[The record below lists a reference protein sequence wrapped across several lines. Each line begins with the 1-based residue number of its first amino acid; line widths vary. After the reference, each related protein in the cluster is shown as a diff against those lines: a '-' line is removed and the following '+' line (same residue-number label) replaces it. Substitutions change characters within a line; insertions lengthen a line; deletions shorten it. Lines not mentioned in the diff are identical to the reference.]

1 MSVRLY
7 LKDNFTGDI
16 HEYGENCH
24 DSLILQPD
32 GSLHYENMQNLAGTE
47 DAEDGYTFV
56 LKDGTDPREA
66 KDYIKYG
73 VEAYVDIGGI
83 PDVSD
88 LPKGGLITK
97 RIRWNYERA
106 LQRGDIRDKI
116 AWALY
121 QTWKDFDNERKST

>member
-24 DSLILQPD
+24 DSLVLQPD
-32 GSLHYENMQNLAGTE
+32 GSLHYENMQNLAGTA
-47 DAEDGYTFV
+47 DAEEGYTFV

-66 KDYIKYG
+66 EDCIKYG
-73 VEAYVDIGGI
+73 VEAYVDIGGT
-83 PDVSD
+83 PDISD
-88 LPKGGLITK
+88 LPKGDLIAK
-97 RIRWNYERA
+97 RIRWNYGRA
-106 LQRGDIRDKI
+106 LQRGDIRDKV

-121 QTWKDFDNERKST
+121 QTWKDFDSKRRRT

>member
-24 DSLILQPD
+24 DSLVLQPD

-47 DAEDGYTFV
+47 DTEYTFV

-66 KDYIKYG
+66 EDYIKYG

-83 PDVSD
+83 RDISD

-121 QTWKDFDNERKST
+121 QTWKDFDNEGKAHD